1 MVRRRYREA
10 SSDMMRDQFA
20 QFMTVKPCSTCHGTR
35 LRHEALA
42 IKIGGLNIAE
52 LTDLPIRDMIPF
64 FDNLKLTEKQQL
76 IGQQVLRKS
85 RLAWHSFRPSASIT

>member
-35 LRHEALA
+35 CAMKPWPLRSAA
-42 IKIGGLNIAE
+42 S
-52 LTDLPIRDMIPF
+52 TLP
-64 FDNLKLTEKQQL
+64 N
-76 IGQQVLRKS
+76 
-85 RLAWHSFRPSASIT
+85 